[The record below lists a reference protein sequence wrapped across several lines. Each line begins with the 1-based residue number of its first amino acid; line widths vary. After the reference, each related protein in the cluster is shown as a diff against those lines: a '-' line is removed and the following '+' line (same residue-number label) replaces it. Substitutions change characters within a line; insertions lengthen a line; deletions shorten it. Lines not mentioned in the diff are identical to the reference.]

1 MGVMKDDRVGSV
13 DGTHVYARVPT
24 NISAGFPGRKHC
36 STQNVVVVVDLV
48 LGLWCYKK
56 WAAPC

>member
-24 NISAGFPGRKHC
+24 NIQQVFQVESIVALKM
-36 STQNVVVVVDLV
+36 
-48 LGLWCYKK
+48 W
-56 WAAPC
+56 